1 MVAEGGGEEDALT
14 GVLVV
19 VVVSACVRACVRAW
33 AGGGLWAQ
41 CPVFGVRCSVCVIV
55 DADVCA
61 LWWGPAAVGEFT
73 GVRAHAHAQGAL
85 LDACVCSVHA
95 RKMLGATGGRLL
107 LHELIQYGVLHGIPF
122 LPFASAT
129 GLRPLVV
136 MSRVLE
142 CCGAAARSALLC
154 SSS

>member
-1 MVAEGGGEEDALT
+1 MY
-14 GVLVV
+14 
-19 VVVSACVRACVRAW
+19 
-33 AGGGLWAQ
+33 
-41 CPVFGVRCSVCVIV
+41 VRCGGDPPRSVSSGACG
-55 DADVCA
+55 
-61 LWWGPAAVGEFT
+61 LM
-73 GVRAHAHAQGAL
+73 HHAQSAL
-85 LDACVCSVHA
+85 SGACVCSVHA
-95 RKMLGATGGRLL
+95 RKVQGATGGRLL
-107 LHELIQYGVLHGIPF
+107 LHELIQYGMLHGIPF

>member
-1 MVAEGGGEEDALT
+1 M

-19 VVVSACVRACVRAW
+19 VVVSACVRACVRGR
-33 AGGGLWAQ
+33 AGDCGLSVR
-41 CPVFGVRCSVCVIV
+41 CSVFGVRCVYLWMRMYVRCGGDPPRSVSS
-55 DADVCA
+55 
-61 LWWGPAAVGEFT
+61 
-73 GVRAHAHAQGAL
+73 RACGRMHHAQSAL
-85 LDACVCSVHA
+85 SGACVCSVHA
-95 RKMLGATGGRLL
+95 RKVQGATGGRLL
-107 LHELIQYGVLHGIPF
+107 LHGLIQYRVLHGIPF